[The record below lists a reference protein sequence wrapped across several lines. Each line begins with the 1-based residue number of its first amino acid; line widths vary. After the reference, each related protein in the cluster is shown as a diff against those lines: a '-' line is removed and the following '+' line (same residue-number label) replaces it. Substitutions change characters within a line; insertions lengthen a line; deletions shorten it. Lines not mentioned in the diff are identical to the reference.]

1 VVDPAELHSMLRR
14 AIHRP
19 CPPTSGRRAALLA
32 LLAVAALAI
41 VACGGGDDDGS
52 GGGAAAGRAGE
63 PSFRSPVDVIVPF
76 SPASGSDR
84 AARLVS
90 PVLEKALGV
99 PFQVTNEPGNTGN
112 DGMTRL
118 LRSPADT
125 TVAVIPAD
133 TLATLAAGTS
143 SFQLGD
149 VSPVCR
155 LSLAPSYLWVRA
167 NGRYRSWAQ
176 LARAVRARPGR
187 LTVATV
193 GRRGIDDIMLGAL
206 AQQGYRFRAVP
217 YAENSR
223 RRGAL
228 LDGHVDALFEQAG
241 DVQENL
247 AAGQFAPVLMFG
259 SRRAGLKGDYALSS
273 EVGVSQVVDQWRGM
287 FARATMPGARVQALS
302 RACRGVDT
310 DPAFRAFHARAF
322 ERPGPY
328 MPAQQFSAFV
338 REELRRMQTLARR
351 YGVYGG

>member
-1 VVDPAELHSMLRR
+1 MLRR
-14 AIHRP
+14 AIHRR
-19 CPPTSGRRAALLA
+19 CPATGGRLFALLA
-32 LLAVAALAI
+32 AAAVAL
-41 VACGGGDDDGS
+41 VACGGGGDDDGGAGAPP
-52 GGGAAAGRAGE
+52 GGETA
-63 PSFRSPVDVIVPF
+63 FRSPVGVIVPF
-76 SPASGSDR
+76 SPSSGSDR

-99 PFQVTNEPGNTGN
+99 PFPVTNEPGGTGNTG
-112 DGMTRL
+112 MARL
-118 LRSPADT
+118 LRSPAET

-133 TLATLAAGTS
+133 TLATLAAGRS

-149 VSPVCR
+149 VTPVCR

-176 LARAVRARPGR
+176 LARAARARPGR

-193 GRRGIDDIMLGAL
+193 GRDGIDDIMLGAL

-217 YAENSR
+217 FAANGA

-228 LDGHVDALFEQAG
+228 LDGDVDALFEQAG

-247 AAGQFAPVLMFG
+247 AAGQFSPVLMFG
-259 SRRAGLKGDYALSS
+259 ARRAGLKGDYAMSS
-273 EVGVSQVVDQWRGM
+273 EVGVTDVVDQWRGM
-287 FARATMPGARVQALS
+287 FARAAMPRARVQALS
-302 RACRGVDT
+302 RACRRVDT
-310 DPAFRAFHARAF
+310 DPDFRAFHARAF

-328 MPAQQFSAFV
+328 MAADAFAGFV
-338 REELRRMQTLARR
+338 REEVRRMQTLARR

>member
-14 AIHRP
+14 AIHRA

-32 LLAVAALAI
+32 VLAVAALAI
-41 VACGGGDDDGS
+41 VACGGGGDDGS
-52 GGGAAAGRAGE
+52 GAGAAGGRGGE

-118 LRSPADT
+118 LRSPAET

-287 FARATMPGARVQALS
+287 FARATMPGARVRALS

-310 DPAFRAFHARAF
+310 DPAFRAFHARAS